1 MTNSRPGWGQAASAT
16 KPCLIKFTER
26 IRPWCC
32 IQVACDNSWL
42 PTRFGCFRQ
51 GLQLIITL
59 GVVILRNWRHGMPSR
74 QPDRLSVPVKLG
86 VNMLKTIPILYDL
99 YLRHREAR

>member
-1 MTNSRPGWGQAASAT
+1 
-16 KPCLIKFTER
+16 
-26 IRPWCC
+26 
-32 IQVACDNSWL
+32 
-42 PTRFGCFRQ
+42 
-51 GLQLIITL
+51 
-59 GVVILRNWRHGMPSR
+59 MPSR